1 MNILD
6 IYIKKLIP
14 YAIDAYVHV
23 FGEEYRSII
32 EERLNKLSWVYY
44 SNIGGVES
52 YVGFLKECKRKE
64 LATEFLEQIGI
75 DVSKQKEK
83 GFAEDFDADLNEILN
98 KYLGGVYSSLIF
110 FIPEFKEISL
120 SGIRAW
126 IPQKETK
133 DIRQEKIDFLNYI
146 RGQDKTPITEENYDD
161 FCKTDEY
168 KQILQKIESYLQL
181 FDEKVKKYE
190 EYLGTLKVYDDYCA
204 SERKRKAEI
213 EKSVKEDLYSDI
225 QAFLPEELR
234 RLLDAKHNSTIEKY
248 DCLLDSELGIKSRL
262 EYFSL
267 EDEEKLNNPDTPS
280 LEKQIIIEN
289 RIGFFKYNLD
299 LDISNMEKEFDTKLE
314 LYNYLMKQP
323 EFKNL
328 IPPDAVI
335 SQISKL
341 RQESYTKSVHK
352 YFSEFPDNL
361 HNNLESNSV
370 CISSASRKKGEIFP
384 ILFFTV
390 RKGEQG
396 FLDCTFLHE
405 ICHAI
410 EFRINNEKWQC
421 CIGFEEKQ
429 DFNNLNNQ
437 CIMSKYLS
445 DKRKYERFNECVTDI
460 FAKEAT
466 DYLHSQEIYLLEPK
480 EICFQKEMNTNTHI
494 FIRDLIKP
502 FIEKYR
508 EAVLKAR
515 ILGDYT
521 DLFNQIGQEN
531 FEELNDVISKID
543 SMWFKGV
550 LKPDKVSVETNRE
563 YTKELER
570 LQQVY
575 RNMENYQA
583 KSIEAHGEED
593 RG

>member
-6 IYIKKLIP
+6 IKIKKLIP

-44 SNIGGVES
+44 SNIDGVENYAS
-52 YVGFLKECKRKE
+52 FLKKCKRKE

-83 GFAEDFDADLNEILN
+83 GFAEDFDADLSEILE
-98 KYLGGVYSSLIF
+98 KYLGEEYSLM
-110 FIPEFKEISL
+110 FIPEFKDKVFD
-120 SGIRAW
+120 GIRAW
-126 IPQKETK
+126 ISKDETK
-133 DIRQEKIDFLNYI
+133 KVRQEKIKFLNYI

-161 FCKTDEY
+161 FCKTEEY

-190 EYLGTLKVYDDYCA
+190 EFLGTLKDYDDYCA

-234 RLLDAKHNSTIEKY
+234 RLLDAENNSSIEKY
-248 DCLLDSELGIKSRL
+248 NYLLGSELGIKSRL

-289 RIGFFKYNLD
+289 RINFFKYSLD
-299 LDISNMEKEFDTKLE
+299 LDISKLEKQFDTKLD
-314 LYNYLMKQP
+314 LYNYLMNQP
-323 EFKNL
+323 EYKNL
-328 IPPDAVI
+328 IPSNED
-335 SQISKL
+335 ISKISNL
-341 RQESYTKSVHK
+341 KQEGYNKASHKFLEELPNYTHCILV
-352 YFSEFPDNL
+352 DNR
-361 HNNLESNSV
+361 V
-370 CISSASRKKGEIFP
+370 CTGPVINEKGEIFQV
-384 ILFFTV
+384 LYFTV
-390 RKGEQG
+390 RNYDQG
-396 FLDCTFLHE
+396 FIDSIFLHE
-405 ICHAI
+405 ICHVI
-410 EFRINNEKWQC
+410 ESRENKEKCQHSS
-421 CIGFEEKQ
+421 GFEENLDLNKQ
-429 DFNNLNNQ
+429 
-437 CIMSKYLS
+437 CVMSKYLNN
-445 DKRKYERFNECVTDI
+445 KRKYERFNECVTDI
-460 FAKEAT
+460 FANEAT
-466 DYLHSQEIYLLEPK
+466 EYLHSKGIYLIEPK
-480 EICFQKEMNTNTHI
+480 EICFHQEKNTNTHI

-550 LKPDKVSVETNRE
+550 LEPDKVSVETNRE

-583 KSIEAHGEED
+583 KSLEDHEEAED
-593 RG
+593 RD